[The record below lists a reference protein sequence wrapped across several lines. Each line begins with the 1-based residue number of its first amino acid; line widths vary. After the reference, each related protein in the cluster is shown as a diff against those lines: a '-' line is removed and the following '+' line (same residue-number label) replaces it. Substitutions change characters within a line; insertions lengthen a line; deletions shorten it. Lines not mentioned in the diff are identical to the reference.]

1 MDPIVLA
8 ERPTALLI
16 AIAVVAIA
24 ALLLLIIK
32 AKMHAFFALIIVSVA
47 TALAAG
53 IGVADTVDVII
64 GGFSKTVGTVALLV
78 GFGAVLG
85 RLVEVSGGAQVLAD
99 KMLDTFG
106 ERKAP
111 LALGVASMFY
121 AFPIFLDAGFI
132 VMLPIIYTVARRL
145 RGSFMLYVLPSIGAF
160 LTMHALTPPHP
171 GPTAAATVMGAD
183 VGVVTIV
190 AILIAIPT
198 FYLAGYRLSLIIARR
213 YLDMPVPSL
222 LGDPAD
228 VPAEQRPA
236 FATVILTL
244 LLPLVLICFNTVLS
258 TMEAGGSISSD
269 NILYELSR
277 LVGTTSMA
285 LMLSALVAMLA
296 LFILPQ
302 RRQGRTIGDALSS
315 LVDDALAPVCS
326 IILITGAGGAFG
338 AVLTTT
344 GIGDIVAGGLDAI
357 GLPVIV
363 AAFLVATAFRI
374 AQGSATV
381 AATTAG
387 SIMAPAVMAMDLNPV
402 AIAAIVVAVGAG
414 SIGFSHVN
422 DSGFWL
428 IGRFCGFD
436 TATTL
441 KTWSVVSTAI
451 ALVAFVCAS
460 LVYVVA
466 SAL

>member
-1 MDPIVLA
+1 MDPIVIA
-8 ERPTALLI
+8 ERPTLLLI
-16 AIAVVAIA
+16 TIAVVAIA

-32 AKMHAFFALIIVSVA
+32 AKMHAFFALTIVSVA

-53 IGVADTVDVII
+53 IGVGDTVNVII
-64 GGFSKTVGTVALLV
+64 EGFSKTVGTVALLV

-106 ERKAP
+106 EKKAP

-183 VGVVTIV
+183 IGVVTIV

-198 FYLAGYRLSLIIARR
+198 FYLAGYRLSLIIAKR
-213 YLDMPVPSL
+213 YPDMPVPTL
-222 LGDPAD
+222 LGEPAD
-228 VPAEQRPA
+228 VPAAQRPA
-236 FATVILTL
+236 FGTVIVTL
-244 LLPLVLICFNTVLS
+244 LLPLVLICFNTVMS
-258 TMEAGGSISSD
+258 TLEAGGTVDAD
-269 NILYELSR
+269 NGIYQLSR

-285 LMLSALVAMLA
+285 LLISALAAML
-296 LFILPQ
+296 LLYILP
-302 RRQGRTIGDALSS
+302 RKGEKAGAALSS

-338 AVLTTT
+338 RVLTET
-344 GIGDIVAGGLDAI
+344 GIGDTVAGGLDAV

-363 AAFLVATAFRI
+363 AAFLVAAAFRI

-402 AIAAIVVAVGAG
+402 AIAAIIVAIGAG

-436 TATTL
+436 TTTTL
-441 KTWSVVSTAI
+441 KTWSVVGTAI
-451 ALVAFVCAS
+451 ALVAFAVS
-460 LVYVVA
+460 SIVYVVA
-466 SAL
+466 SQI